1 MPARPRTRVPESGR
15 TNPGGPTKSAAGALS
30 RVSRGRVSL
39 GRVSR
44 GRVNLSRVNLGKA
57 FRAESTNYLL
67 LLGTTLF
74 LVVFGLVMVLSSSSV
89 DSYLENAGFFGGLFR
104 QGIFAMI
111 GIPLMLVISRL
122 PVPFWT
128 RIAWP
133 ALLVACFLQCL
144 VVFTPLGVTVAGN
157 TNWLDI
163 GGVQFQPSEAIK
175 VALVVFLGVILNQKK
190 DKLDDWR
197 HVYIP
202 VFGVGG
208 GAVLLVMIGGDLGTV
223 IIMAGILFGAM
234 FFAGVRLRMLALPLL
249 VGVVAGG
256 LLAISSENRRTRLLS
271 FAVDSCDTVAGP
283 ISAACWQPLHGTWAL
298 ANGGIFGVGL
308 GNSKAKWSWLPA
320 ADNDYIFAI
329 IGEELGLIGA
339 IVVLLMF
346 VLLAFA
352 FIRILRGASTMQ
364 IKVTTAAV
372 MVWIIGQA
380 LVNIGVV
387 LGVLPVLGVPLPL
400 ISAGGTALLT
410 TLAAIG
416 VVLSFARSD
425 HDQQQDAAAAAP
437 ERGAPQPTDAIR
449 PAGQRPA
456 PKRGSTR

>member
-1 MPARPRTRVPESGR
+1 MTTRPRLRVPRLTGAPGTSGKKSSP
-15 TNPGGPTKSAAGALS
+15 NAVDGSGPAAPAGGLA
-30 RVSRGRVSL
+30 RI
-39 GRVSR
+39 
-44 GRVNLSRVNLGKA
+44 NLGKV
-57 FRAESTNYLL
+57 FTAESTNYLL

-89 DSYLENAGFFGGLFR
+89 DSYLAEAGFFGGLFR
-104 QGIFAMI
+104 QGIFAVI
-111 GIPLMLVISRL
+111 GIPLMLVISRFPL
-122 PVPFWT
+122 TFWK
-128 RIAWP
+128 RVAWP
-133 ALLVACFLQCL
+133 GMVISSFFQCL

-157 TNWLDI
+157 TNWLSI

-175 VALVVFLGVILNQKK
+175 VALVIWLGVILAQKK

-208 GAVLLVMIGGDLGTV
+208 GSIALVMIGGDLGTV
-223 IIMAGILFGAM
+223 IIMAGLLFGAL
-234 FFAGVRLRMLALPLL
+234 FFAGLRLRMLALPL
-249 VGVVAGG
+249 GIAAVAGV
-256 LLAISSENRRTRLLS
+256 LLAVSSENRLTRLTS
-271 FAVDSCDTVAGP
+271 FAVDTCDVHDGGI

-329 IGEELGLIGA
+329 VGEELGLIGA
-339 IVVLLMF
+339 IVVLVMF
-346 VLLAFA
+346 ILLAIA
-352 FIRILRGASTMQ
+352 FIRILRGTPDLQ
-364 IKVTTAAV
+364 VRVTTASV

-380 LVNIGVV
+380 LVNIAVV
-387 LGVLPVLGVPLPL
+387 LGLLPVLGVPLPL

-416 VVLSFARSD
+416 VVLSFARA
-425 HDQQQDAAAAAP
+425 DQHAGETP
-437 ERGAPQPTDAIR
+437 
-449 PAGQRPA
+449 PAGAARKAGGARIPS
-456 PKRGSTR
+456 GGTTR

>member
-1 MPARPRTRVPESGR
+1 MKIRPRTRVPESTENQQHTGR
-15 TNPGGPTKSAAGALS
+15 SNLTRIN
-30 RVSRGRVSL
+30 L
-39 GRVSR
+39 GRV
-44 GRVNLSRVNLGKA
+44 

-74 LVVFGLVMVLSSSSV
+74 LVLFGLVMVLSSSSV
-89 DSYLENAGFFGGLFR
+89 DSYLEDAGFYGGLFR
-104 QGIFAMI
+104 QGIFAVL

-122 PVPFWT
+122 PVTFWK
-128 RIAWP
+128 RVAWP
-133 ALLVACFLQCL
+133 ALGVSCFFQCL

-157 TNWLDI
+157 TNWLDL

-175 VALVVFLGVILNQKK
+175 VALVIWLGVILAQKK

-208 GAVLLVMIGGDLGTV
+208 GSVMLVMIGGDLGTV
-223 IIMAGILFGAM
+223 IIMAGILFGAL
-234 FFAGVRLRMLALPLL
+234 FFAGVRLRMLALPL
-249 VGVVAGG
+249 VIGIVAGG
-256 LLAISSENRRTRLLS
+256 LLAISSENRMTRILS
-271 FAVDSCDTVAGP
+271 FAVDGCDELTGP

-298 ANGGIFGVGL
+298 ANGGVLGVGL

-352 FIRILRGASTMQ
+352 FIRIMRGTVNMQ

-380 LVNIGVV
+380 MVNIGVV

-425 HDQQQDAAAAAP
+425 HNLGEESQ
-437 ERGAPQPTDAIR
+437 TR
-449 PAGQRPA
+449 PAPAARPAPASRPVPATRPAPVPSA
-456 PKRGSTR
+456 PKRGTTR

>member
-1 MPARPRTRVPESGR
+1 MTTRPRTRVTESGSS
-15 TNPGGPTKSAAGALS
+15 TSGSTESAAHTA
-30 RVSRGRVSL
+30 RVA
-39 GRVSR
+39 
-44 GRVNLSRVNLGKA
+44 LSRVNLGKV

-122 PVPFWT
+122 PVKFWK

-133 ALLVACFLQCL
+133 ALLVACFFQCL

-163 GGVQFQPSEAIK
+163 AGVQFQPSEAIK
-175 VALVVFLGVILNQKK
+175 VALVVWLGIILNQKK

-208 GAVLLVMIGGDLGTV
+208 GAVMLVMIGGDLGTV
-223 IIMAGILFGAM
+223 IIMASILFGAM
-234 FFAGVRLRMLALPLL
+234 FFAGVRLRMLALPLII
-249 VGVVAGG
+249 GIVAGG

-271 FAVDSCDTVAGP
+271 FAVDSCDTVGGP

-346 VLLAFA
+346 VLLAIA

-364 IKVTTAAV
+364 IKVTTSAV

-425 HDQQQDAAAAAP
+425 HDEQQDAASASAERTPQQSAP
-437 ERGAPQPTDAIR
+437 TRIAPSRTAPPRT
-449 PAGQRPA
+449 A

>member
-1 MPARPRTRVPESGR
+1 MQTRPRARIPVSEP
-15 TNPGGPTKSAAGALS
+15 AAPATPH
-30 RVSRGRVSL
+30 RSRGLLTRITL
-39 GRVSR
+39 GRV
-44 GRVNLSRVNLGKA
+44 

-89 DSYLENAGFFGGLFR
+89 DSYLEDAGFFGGLFR
-104 QGIFAMI
+104 QGIFAVI
-111 GIPLMLVISRL
+111 GVPLMLVISRL
-122 PVPFWT
+122 PVTFWK
-128 RIAWP
+128 RVAWP
-133 ALLVACFLQCL
+133 ALMISCFFQCL
-144 VVFTPLGVTVAGN
+144 VVFTGLGVTVAGN
-157 TNWLDI
+157 TNWLTI
-163 GGVQFQPSEAIK
+163 AGVQFQPSEAIK
-175 VALVVFLGVILNQKK
+175 VALVIWLGVILAQKK
-190 DKLDDWR
+190 DKLHDWR

-223 IIMAGILFGAM
+223 IIMVGILFGAL
-234 FFAGVRLRMLALPLL
+234 FFAGVRLRMLAGPLAL
-249 VGVVAGG
+249 GILAGG
-256 LLAISSENRRTRLLS
+256 LLAITSENRMTRILS
-271 FAVDSCDTVAGP
+271 FAVDGCDELTGP

-298 ANGGIFGVGL
+298 ANGGVFGVGL

-339 IVVLLMF
+339 IVVLVMF
-346 VLLAFA
+346 ILLAFA
-352 FIRILRGASTMQ
+352 FIRILRGTSSLQ
-364 IKVTTAAV
+364 IKVTTSAV

-425 HDQQQDAAAAAP
+425 HDWRNRPGAAVPAETPAAP
-437 ERGAPQPTDAIR
+437 VATAATPRRGN
-449 PAGQRPA
+449 
-456 PKRGSTR
+456 TR